1 MDRGGELI
9 YEPTNERKPWNG
21 KQIEKLLLIVTV
33 ADPERF
39 TAKGKP
45 ITYTGAFVELY
56 KWRNRG
62 QVYEIHGMVKL
73 DKWHASTAETPRNLG
88 FCCIIEVSLV
98 ICSAHI
104 VPRDQERM
112 VFYVNNYID

>member
-1 MDRGGELI
+1 MTI
-9 YEPTNERKPWNG
+9 
-21 KQIEKLLLIVTV
+21 

-62 QVYEIHGMVKL
+62 QVYKIHRMIEF
-73 DKWHASTAETPRNLG
+73 DKWHVSTVENLCNLG
-88 FCCIIEVSLV
+88 AHCNIEVFSVLR
-98 ICSAHI
+98 SAHG
-104 VPRDQERM
+104 VSKDQDRL